1 MEENGYLPSIGEL
14 IARLG
19 ADLCYNGSRSV
30 KNGKGVETDATEST
44 SSESVPLPGGICS
57 GPSHGRQCTWLH
69 DSEIILPEVGALTAG
84 TWIYQNPGWI
94 HQPFK
99 IFLAPSGTALI
110 GFLANQLAWP
120 YAAKAF
126 VGVLVMLGWLR
137 VVHST
142 LAPSFAT
149 GLLPLIVNA
158 THWSFMLAICVL
170 TGCLM
175 VGTYLQRQYPTT
187 AAPRATTL
195 TQMGWFAGL
204 VAVWVGTVAVVGLP
218 QMAAVPPVLVVFF
231 EVLQRP
237 TYAGTMAV
245 RHWLALVGAASLGMG
260 VHLLVASW
268 LLSTVITLPLVYG
281 LLAGLRLKLPAAYA
295 FPLLALVLPV
305 EMFRLLP
312 VTAALAASFFLG
324 AVVILKRQPVTAV
337 END

>member
-1 MEENGYLPSIGEL
+1 MHLTQRTVSHYLGGFALVL
-14 IARLG
+14 IMVAS
-19 ADLCYNGSRSV
+19 A
-30 KNGKGVETDATEST
+30 
-44 SSESVPLPGGICS
+44 
-57 GPSHGRQCTWLH
+57 TWLH

-120 YAAKAF
+120 YAAKVL
-126 VGVLVMLGWLR
+126 VGLLVMLGWLR

-175 VGTYLQRQYPTT
+175 LGTYCQRQYPK
-187 AAPRATTL
+187 ALAPRPTTV
-195 TQMGWFAGL
+195 TQMSWFAGL
-204 VAVWVGTVAVVGLP
+204 VTVWIGTVALVGLP

-237 TYAGTMAV
+237 TYPGALAM
-245 RHWLALVGAASLGMG
+245 RHWLALVGAASLGVG
-260 VHLLVASW
+260 IHLVIASW
-268 LLSTVITLPLVYG
+268 LLSTVIALPLVYG

-295 FPLLALVLPV
+295 FPLLALVLPAN
-305 EMFRLLP
+305 MFRMLP
-312 VTAALAASFFLG
+312 VTAVLAAGFFLG
-324 AVVILKRQPVTAV
+324 AVVILKRQPVTV
-337 END
+337 MEND